1 MTKKNILIH
10 LGKQRVGG
18 GQSVALNLLQSL
30 TKNPGQLETLIFSV
44 PKNSQL
50 HEYVSKDGR
59 YKFLI
64 VPSGAI
70 GCILWEIWAGISL
83 LNRNNISVV
92 YTYFGFGMFFW
103 SGVPQVSGAAY
114 SNLMYPELKFWQ
126 GDPLWRRPLRWLVDR
141 YRVMG
146 LKSADGVIFEN
157 PDLLQRAQK
166 LFALKS
172 SIYLPP
178 SVDRESLSLKIS
190 ESGGQCVSCLFLC
203 GWHINKGIMLI
214 PELAKAARRL
224 DFRVKFRITAGQSKD
239 SVANMFWA
247 AIEESDLY
255 EYVSV
260 IEPVTKSELSEIYA
274 ETDFVFLLSQ
284 LESFSSTIIES
295 WLFET
300 PLVISDLEWSRAIC
314 GDAAL
319 YVNRSNPD
327 KVMEEI
333 IKFQSNR
340 DNRKLLVD
348 KGVQML
354 DKFPTIEEKTARE
367 LSYVESFVE
376 D

>member
-10 LGKQRVGG
+10 LGKQRAGG

-30 TKNPGQLETLIFSV
+30 KNNPEKLDTLTFSV
-44 PKNSQL
+44 AKNSQL
-50 HEYVSKDGR
+50 HEYVLKDDR

-70 GCILWEIWAGISL
+70 GCILWEIWAGIYL
-83 LNRNNISVV
+83 LKRNNISVV
-92 YTYFGFGMFFW
+92 YTYFGYGMFLW

-126 GDPLWRRPLRWLVDR
+126 EDLLWRRPLRWLIDR
-141 YRVMG
+141 YRVIG
-146 LKSADGVIFEN
+146 LKSANGVIFEN

-166 LFALKS
+166 LFSLRS

-178 SVDRESLSLKIS
+178 SVDRETITIKSSKS
-190 ESGGQCVSCLFLC
+190 SDQSVSCLFLC
-203 GWHINKGIMLI
+203 GWHINKGIMII
-214 PELAKAARRL
+214 PELAKEARRL
-224 DFRVKFRITAGQSKD
+224 NFKVKFIITAGQNKD
-239 SVANMFWA
+239 PLANKFWA
-247 AIEESDLY
+247 AIEDSDLH

-260 IEPVTKSELSEIYA
+260 VEPVNKSELSKVYA

-295 WLFET
+295 WLFKT

-314 GDAAL
+314 GDAAI
-319 YVNRSNPD
+319 YVDRSNPR
-327 KVMEEI
+327 KVIEELI
-333 IKFQSNR
+333 IFQSNR
-340 DNRKLLVD
+340 DKCKYLVD
-348 KGVQML
+348 KGIQML
-354 DKFPTIEEKTARE
+354 KMFPTIEKKTERE
-367 LSYVESFVE
+367 LSYVESFIE